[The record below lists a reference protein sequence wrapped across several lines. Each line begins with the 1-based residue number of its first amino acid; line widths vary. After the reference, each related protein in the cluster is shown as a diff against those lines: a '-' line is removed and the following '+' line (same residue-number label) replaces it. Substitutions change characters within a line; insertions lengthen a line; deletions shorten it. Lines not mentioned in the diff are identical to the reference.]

1 MFPVP
6 VWSVASR
13 LLMVSIVDVL
23 ETKSEGFARAILQ
36 GSYLL
41 NDRCNRKLATP
52 VVELIVLVFEDWR
65 VESFSEALSRPHQV

>member
-1 MFPVP
+1 
-6 VWSVASR
+6 
-13 LLMVSIVDVL
+13 MVSIVDVL